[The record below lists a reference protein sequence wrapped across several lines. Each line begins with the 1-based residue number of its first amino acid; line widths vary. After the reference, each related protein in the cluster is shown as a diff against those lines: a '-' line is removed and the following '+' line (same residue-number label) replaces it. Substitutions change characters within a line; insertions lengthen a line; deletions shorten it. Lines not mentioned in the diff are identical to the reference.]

1 MHCQN
6 CHNNS
11 ATVRYSEVVDGEV
24 QELHLCKQCL
34 NNKQENKET
43 GFDFSKPNPFMH
55 PSMVSDRPPSVK
67 KAANCPVC
75 GTSLQSMLATATVGC
90 STCYGTFSNQLES
103 VLKPM
108 HISLVHRGK
117 VPRLDDVRARAR
129 VDLQTKRTLLKSAL
143 GLEDYEEAASLRD
156 QIQAL
161 ETGLSSSEKGH
172 D

>member
-24 QELHLCKQCL
+24 QELHLCQQCL
-34 NNKQENKET
+34 NSKQDTKET

-55 PSMVSDRPPSVK
+55 PSAATDRTASIK

-90 STCYGTFSNQLES
+90 SSCYTTFSAQLES
-103 VLKPM
+103 VLEGI
-108 HISLVHRGK
+108 HISLTHRGK
-117 VPRLDDVRARAR
+117 VPRLDDVRARTR
-129 VDLQTKRTLLKSAL
+129 VDLETKRTLLKSAL
-143 GLEDYEEAASLRD
+143 GLENYEEAASLRD

-161 ETGLSSSEKGH
+161 ETGLSSAEKGH

>member
-24 QELHLCKQCL
+24 QELHLCPQCL
-34 NNKQENKET
+34 NTKQDTKGT
-43 GFDFSKPNPFMH
+43 GFDFSKPNPFKN
-55 PSMVSDRPPSVK
+55 PSVETDRPPQVK
-67 KAANCPVC
+67 KAQNCPVC
-75 GTSLQSMLATATVGC
+75 GTSLQTMLASASVGC
-90 STCYGTFSNQLES
+90 SSCYDTFSSQVDTILQ
-103 VLKPM
+103 PI
-108 HISLVHRGK
+108 HQSLSHRGK

-143 GLEDYEEAASLRD
+143 GLENYEEAADLRD

-161 ETGLSSSEKGH
+161 EMGLSSSEKGH